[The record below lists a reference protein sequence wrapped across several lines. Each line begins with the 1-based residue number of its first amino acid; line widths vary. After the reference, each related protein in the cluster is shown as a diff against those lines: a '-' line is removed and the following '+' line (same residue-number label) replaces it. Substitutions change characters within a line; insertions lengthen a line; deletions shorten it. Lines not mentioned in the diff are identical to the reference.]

1 MKEWKQPSIISIDIC
16 ETMETSDYINIC
28 NWNGTVTFG
37 NGNEEYTDPNK
48 KPEQHPDWVWCHVHN
63 RWHPK
68 DHGSVEQTS

>member
-16 ETMETSDYINIC
+16 ETMEASDYINIC
-28 NWNGTVTFG
+28 
-37 NGNEEYTDPNK
+37 NEEYTDPNK